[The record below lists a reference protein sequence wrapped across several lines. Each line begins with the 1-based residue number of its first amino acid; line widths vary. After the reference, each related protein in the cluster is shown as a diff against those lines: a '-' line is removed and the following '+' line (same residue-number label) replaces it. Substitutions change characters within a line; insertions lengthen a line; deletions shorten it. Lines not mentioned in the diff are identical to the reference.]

1 MGQEAPGDYLAGI
14 GSRIVEAFVFGDGAI
29 VPLEGSAGALKQVG
43 HGPESRNLQQ
53 GVHNGGMGTCAA
65 QMLHQMAEV
74 LAGRG
79 GPELLKG
86 ARKLD
91 GLGDVSWQRL
101 AGGGGG
107 DGDGME
113 ARGLCH
119 GFLLDTEQRTYVE
132 IFLTTSRKL
141 SSAAMSGRSG
151 PKRTRRLLPKGEGVR
166 SPASACGN
174 GRDLTRTGGIP
185 AAERSSELRFF
196 FSFRL

>member
-1 MGQEAPGDYLAGI
+1 MDRRTQD
-14 GSRIVEAFVFGDGAI
+14 
-29 VPLEGSAGALKQVG
+29 
-43 HGPESRNLQQ
+43 LQQ
-53 GVHNGGMGTCAA
+53 GIHNGGMGTCAA
-65 QMLHQMAEV
+65 QVFHQMAEV

-107 DGDGME
+107 DGME
-113 ARGLCH
+113 ARGGQCVSWIPPWTP
-119 GFLLDTEQRTYVE
+119 DTGHRTPDTGQRTYVD
-132 IFLTTSRKL
+132 IFFTTSRKL

-185 AAERSSELRFF
+185 AAVRSSELR
-196 FSFRL
+196 